1 MDRQTSL
8 VVRTA
13 DDVIDI
19 VNSGV
24 LVPRR
29 AVLVTVVALGS
40 IFVDGWDLGSFGL
53 GTVQITSSFH
63 LGTGSWGF
71 DSLPFLSAA
80 VLLGAI
86 IGGLV
91 GGYYTDRVGR
101 LRMFLIDLLLL
112 VVATVLCAVAPNP
125 GLFWL
130 FRLLMG
136 IGVGLDVPVALAFIA
151 EYSAITRKGRNVNI
165 AQIMSTGASAI
176 AFFAVIPLHELGVG
190 NSLWRYAIG
199 LGAIPALIVLVLRFI
214 YTAESPMWAAKHD
227 SVEAAVG
234 ILRHNYDLNVEL
246 RYEPPDSP
254 AAAAKVHNALAQL
267 ATLFRPPYLIRT
279 VLTSIIV
286 VTQAVEFYAI
296 SLYTPKIL
304 TALFG
309 SDIVLVLILSAIAN
323 VVGVLGALGCVLS
336 TQRIGL
342 RRLALIGY
350 AVTASCL
357 AVISGA
363 YPLLA
368 APVAVVLI
376 MIFYAGH
383 NYGPGYAGT
392 AMGTLSYPTSIRGIS
407 GGYTQAITRVGG
419 IVGAYAF
426 PVLVAAHGIRFTIGA
441 IVLAPLIGI
450 VAVLLIRWDPVGKDV
465 EHPEHAEQTE
475 ARQPVARRTGRS

>member
-1 MDRQTSL
+1 MEQRAPL

-24 LVPRR
+24 LKPRR

-63 LGTGSWGF
+63 LGTGNWGF

-80 VLLGAI
+80 ILLGAI
-86 IGGLV
+86 IGGLA
-91 GGYYTDRVGR
+91 GGYYTDRIGR
-101 LRMFLIDLLLL
+101 MRMFLIDLLLL
-112 VVATVLCAVAPNP
+112 VVATILCAFAPNP
-125 GLFWL
+125 ELFWL

-151 EYSAITRKGRNVNI
+151 EYSAITSKGRNVNI
-165 AQIMSTGASAI
+165 AQVMSTGASAI
-176 AFFAVIPLHELGVG
+176 AFFAMIPFHELGVG

-199 LGAIPALIVLVLRFI
+199 LGAVPAVIVLALRFV
-214 YTAESPMWAAKHD
+214 YAAESPMWAAKHD
-227 SVEAAVG
+227 SVDAAVA
-234 ILRHNYDLNVEL
+234 ILRRNYDMDV
-246 RYEPPDSP
+246 RYEPSAQP
-254 AAAAKVHNALAQL
+254 AAATKVHNALAQL
-267 ATLFRPPYLIRT
+267 GTLFRRPYLIRT
-279 VLTSIIV
+279 VLTSILV

-309 SDIVLVLILSAIAN
+309 SNIVLVLVLSGTAN
-323 VVGVLGALGCVLS
+323 VIGVFGALGCVIS
-336 TQRIGL
+336 TQRLGL

-350 AVTASCL
+350 AVTCACL
-357 AVISGA
+357 AVISGS

-368 APVAVVLI
+368 APVATVLI

-419 IVGAYAF
+419 IIGAYAF
-426 PVLVAAHGIRFTIGA
+426 PVLVAAQGIRFTIGA
-441 IVLAPLIGI
+441 IAFAPLIGI
-450 VAVLLIRWDPVGKDV
+450 IAVLLIRWDPVGKNV
-465 EHPEHAEQTE
+465 EL
-475 ARQPVARRTGRS
+475 TGPATT